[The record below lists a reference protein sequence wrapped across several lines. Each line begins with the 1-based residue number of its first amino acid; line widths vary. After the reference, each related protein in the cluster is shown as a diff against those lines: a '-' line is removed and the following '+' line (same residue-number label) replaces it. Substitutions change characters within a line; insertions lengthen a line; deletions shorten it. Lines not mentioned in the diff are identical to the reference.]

1 MILCLVGT
9 NPYDFSRLIKKLDEI
24 APSLNMPIVIQTGNT
39 TYEPK
44 NCEYFTFKAKNE
56 VMELMQNAKLVIAQ
70 GGYGSMTDAIM
81 MNKRLIAVPR
91 LRAFNEAQDNQV
103 ELVEYFESKGYL
115 KACYEI
121 NELEGMIDQV
131 LADEYEFNKY
141 ERETDVKVSDIIR
154 GFLNEI

>member
-9 NPYDFSRLIKKLDEI
+9 NPYDFSRLVKKLDEI
-24 APSLNMPIVIQTGNT
+24 APKLDMPIVIQIGNT
-39 TYEPK
+39 KYKPN
-44 NCEYFTFKAKNE
+44 NCEYFTFKAKEE
-56 VMELMQNAKLVIAQ
+56 VLKLMNSAKLVITQ

-91 LRAFNEAQDNQV
+91 LKELKESQDNQV

-121 NELEGMIDQV
+121 NELEDILMEI
-131 LADEYEFNKY
+131 LADKYELKKY
-141 ERETDVKVSDIIR
+141 ERETNTKVSEIIKD
-154 GFLNEI
+154 FLNEI